1 MLVSKEFK
9 QLEIG
14 VGALTVKSHKFWALL
29 YSSHVE
35 MDIKEH

>member
-14 VGALTVKSHKFWALL
+14 VGALTVKSHKFKALL
-29 YSSHVE
+29 YSIHDE
-35 MDIKEH
+35 IIIKDH

>member
-1 MLVSKEFK
+1 MLVSKELK

-14 VGALTVKSHKFWALL
+14 VGALKMKSHKFWALL
-29 YSSHVE
+29 YSSPDE